1 MKTQPTQSKGKKS
14 AKPAAPAPARKP
26 TPAKRVPLSS
36 AHLPAPL
43 RHALTRVAGKHLV
56 VQIFIG
62 LAWLV
67 IAATLL
73 LVAQTLLD
81 RLMDF
86 PRTVR
91 AAFLV
96 LDAGVLGTVFY
107 TKLLRPWLRRWHA
120 SDAAFAIQRHW
131 PALGSRVISA
141 LQLSA
146 SAPNVAE
153 RQGRFDSGSPL
164 LIAALVNETAASV
177 PRLPL
182 GKVVPAKPAVRR
194 VLTAIALSAVVAG
207 LCYWQW
213 PLASVLLRR
222 AALADI
228 PLPTS
233 TVVEPET
240 RDLDSAAGSN
250 VTLSAF
256 ARGVLPPQG
265 RLELSLAG
273 GEHRSILIRPDAE
286 NPARFSFVFANIQK
300 SFTYRFYLGDGRSP
314 VFKVTALPAPLLE
327 QAEFIQEFPA
337 YTKRPPLRQPAGAL
351 TFFPGST
358 VRVVAQ
364 ASQPVKS
371 IELRF
376 AGPDAPPPVQLT
388 VDPAATKV
396 ARGEFTVSDT
406 GFTGLSLPLVSTD
419 GIASTASTVYPVR
432 METDRPPTVRIEE
445 PVTSGESIVSTAR
458 LVIRARVRDD
468 FALSSVELVTEIAG
482 NQSRRTL
489 AIGEGGIVTHTFVPV
504 SENPPLTEGTQVTWW
519 IEAADNNTATGPGIG
534 TSERKQL
541 SIVSFAQK
549 QEEVL
554 KRLEETSRRMEDVA
568 RRQSEVRDSL
578 GEALRRNNEKK
589 P

>member
-1 MKTQPTQSKGKKS
+1 MKTKPTQSKGKK
-14 AKPAAPAPARKP
+14 AAAPAPAAPARKP
-26 TPAKRVPLSS
+26 APAKRAPLSS
-36 AHLPAPL
+36 AHLPGPL
-43 RHALTRVAGKHLV
+43 RHALSRVAGKHLV
-56 VQIFIG
+56 VQVFIG

-86 PRTVR
+86 PRAVR

-146 SAPNVAE
+146 GAAD
-153 RQGRFDSGSPL
+153 GRGAGSPL
-164 LIAALVNETAASV
+164 LVQSLVNETAASV
-177 PRLPL
+177 PKLPL

-194 VLTAIALSAVVAG
+194 VLTAVVLSAALAG
-207 LCYWQW
+207 LGYWQW

-273 GEHRSILIRPDAE
+273 GEHRSILLRPDAE

-376 AGPDAPPPVQLT
+376 AAAAPGAPALPPVQLT
-388 VDPAATKV
+388 VDNVATKV
-396 ARGEFTVSDT
+396 ARGEFTVPAE
-406 GFTGLSLPLVSTD
+406 GFTGLSLPLVSTE
-419 GIASTASTVYPVR
+419 GIASADSTVYPVR
-432 METDRPPTVRIEE
+432 LEADRPPVVRIEE

-458 LVIRARVRDD
+458 LVVRARVRDD
-468 FALSSVELVTEIAG
+468 FSLARVELVTEVAG
-482 NQSRRTL
+482 TQNRRRLTVGKDG
-489 AIGEGGIVTHTFVPV
+489 AVSHTFTPV
-504 SENPPLTEGTQVTWW
+504 AENPPLIEGTQLTWW
-519 IEAADNNTATGPGIG
+519 IEATDNNNVTGPGVG

-554 KRLEETSRRMEDVA
+554 RRLEDTSRRMEDVA
-568 RRQSEVRDSL
+568 RRQSEVRDAL
-578 GEALRRNNEKK
+578 GEALRRNNEKQ